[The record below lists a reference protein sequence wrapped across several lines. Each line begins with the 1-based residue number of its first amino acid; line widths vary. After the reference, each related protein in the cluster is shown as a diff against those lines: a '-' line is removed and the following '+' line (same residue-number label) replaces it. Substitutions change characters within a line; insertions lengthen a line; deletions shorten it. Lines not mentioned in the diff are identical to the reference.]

1 MKIKKL
7 REQTT
12 HMIKARAKQWYI
24 GVICLFVVQ
33 SFLFADS
40 LPISNDVQM
49 MGNVPL
55 TKENSVF
62 VRDFGAVPDDRQND
76 TEQIKK
82 SVQHA
87 NANNKPYVVLEKG
100 VYNLQGGEWTK
111 PTISIDGV
119 KNIKLIGQV
128 ADDGQPTTILQV
140 NAKLANEE
148 AIKFSRHLDWKNSE
162 NIGIEN
168 IIFDLNPRFSTSG
181 RVVAVDTLNK
191 RVEVEIFKGM
201 SHFEGMKC
209 FSSNAWDLE
218 TRRLKHVDALTI
230 NMKEPYF
237 KNLWYRVDRPDKV
250 VYAINNMPF
259 YNKVDV
265 GDGIS
270 WHYAAHTSS
279 GYGVLFYNCEN
290 IEVNNVHMY
299 NAITVAFRVNDSK
312 NVTIRN
318 MHIKPEGNSL
328 ATGPRDGI
336 FLSNC
341 RGDLLV
347 DSVYIKGVR
356 WDPLVS
362 RVNFIKIKEIIDNKT
377 MISSYTA
384 HAHAETLLQAGDSV
398 FFWCGDRPT
407 RCQIKSVE
415 VLQNKGEKN
424 HRIVFVEPIP
434 NEAVVGSYI
443 SPPTWRSAIIK
454 NSVFED
460 NFGTGL
466 VYENENLI
474 LENNVF
480 RNNAYHAVGFGT
492 TSINTGAFVE
502 NIVVRNNH
510 FISNGW
516 INKYTGMYGRIH
528 GGIYGGGITTHEQ
541 HPHFT
546 SEPYNMNILIENN
559 IFEDMNFNEE
569 MGAIGIKNAQNVT
582 IRNNTY
588 RYVKNKVQVDKESTE
603 NIVIED

>member
-1 MKIKKL
+1 
-7 REQTT
+7 
-12 HMIKARAKQWYI
+12 
-24 GVICLFVVQ
+24 
-33 SFLFADS
+33 
-40 LPISNDVQM
+40 
-49 MGNVPL
+49 
-55 TKENSVF
+55 
-62 VRDFGAVPDDRQND
+62 
-76 TEQIKK
+76 
-82 SVQHA
+82 
-87 NANNKPYVVLEKG
+87 
-100 VYNLQGGEWTK
+100 
-111 PTISIDGV
+111 
-119 KNIKLIGQV
+119 
-128 ADDGQPTTILQV
+128 
-140 NAKLANEE
+140 
-148 AIKFSRHLDWKNSE
+148 
-162 NIGIEN
+162 
-168 IIFDLNPRFSTSG
+168 
-181 RVVAVDTLNK
+181 
-191 RVEVEIFKGM
+191 
-201 SHFEGMKC
+201 
-209 FSSNAWDLE
+209 
-218 TRRLKHVDALTI
+218 
-230 NMKEPYF
+230 
-237 KNLWYRVDRPDKV
+237 
-250 VYAINNMPF
+250 
-259 YNKVDV
+259 
-265 GDGIS
+265 
-270 WHYAAHTSS
+270 
-279 GYGVLFYNCEN
+279 
-290 IEVNNVHMY
+290 MY